1 MDKVCLKQQR
11 ASANMSEEKKPEDKE
26 KGEKKEDKRDQ
37 TPPAGGR
44 DFSRPRGVA
53 NLITVRYLDQEDV
66 HHTSALSSYELC
78 NEAETEKG
86 RLRRLACNIERKE
99 KGGRKAD
106 IGAVCDPGA
115 TASLLSKKRA
125 DELNCHQR
133 DANGIVIT
141 TANGAALDVSG
152 QSEIWLNTKSGKRK
166 LVHIYIC
173 ADLAQ
178 DMVLSA
184 DDCEAL
190 GLLPRHWPNHEV

>member
-1 MDKVCLKQQR
+1 MQ
-11 ASANMSEEKKPEDKE
+11 
-26 KGEKKEDKRDQ
+26 
-37 TPPAGGR
+37 
-44 DFSRPRGVA
+44 
-53 NLITVRYLDQEDV
+53 YLDQEDV

-86 RLRRLACNIERKE
+86 RLRRLICNIERKE

-106 IGAVCDPGA
+106 IGAGCDPGA

-141 TANGAALDVSG
+141 TANGAALDVRG
-152 QSEIWLNTKSGKRK
+152 QSEIWLNTKSGKRR

-178 DMVLSA
+178 DMLLSA

-190 GLLPRHWPNHEV
+190 GLLPRHWPNHEVQDSTKYSKRYTANNVVTTTKEADEKKEKKKEDESEGTVDLSALRDALWSNTGDI